1 MESSALFLIGM
12 FLWSGA
18 AVAETKA
25 PLLAGQD
32 LHIRC
37 PQMTVYTEPMEPWN
51 HIIGFSGGV
60 SITVGDNQLSGRE
73 GYLWMKVLGN
83 PDGTLA
89 ERYYQV
95 YVYLE
100 GDVSVEQGPRS
111 RMTSSRQ
118 ATIQNADA
126 IATTYIVTG
135 DVFGASDSRSQQTFS
150 AIRSEPGYQH
160 AAAAISPL
168 AFGPDIPDKA
178 RVPAIP
184 TTGVSASAAEGT
196 ASGRTERSDRPASI
210 PVVHIASV
218 WEQTSQIKKTTMA
231 DGQEVIIASGRFYL
245 WFRTDGERMVE
256 FMADNIV
263 LYLEPERFEVATE
276 RRGNELGSGQI
287 RTAYLSGNIVLT
299 EADRTVRAD
308 EIFYDFRHQRALI
321 VNASLRT
328 FDNNRGLP
336 IYLRAEKLGRVSGG
350 MFEAENVQLTTSEF
364 YLPQVSLNA
373 SKMIL
378 LTDEQSVEQ
387 RDSAARYDGR
397 LYDVTAKYGNFSFF
411 RWPQMR
417 TNFVR
422 PDMAIRSVRIG
433 NDSDYGTS
441 VETRWHLAR
450 LLGLKEVPGVE
461 SQLALDYFS
470 ERGVGTGVDAEYK
483 TDRSFGELTGYVMT
497 DRGEDDLGDIAVR
510 RNLEPEH
517 DTRGR
522 FTFRHREFFEDG
534 WQVTA
539 ETSYLSDRNFL
550 ESMYR
555 SEYYGDKEQETLLY
569 AQRIWDNQAFSV
581 LGKIRINDFQQQ
593 TEELPTIEYHRIGQS
608 FWDHQLTWYS
618 SSQVSRLR
626 ERFDKDDP
634 NPGSGGFYG
643 YATTRNE
650 VDLPLTL
657 GTFKVVPF
665 AAGTYGYEDRDGWA
679 TDLNGRAT
687 SREDN
692 AILGETGVRGA
703 TMFWKEDPYARSEF
717 WNVNGLRHTVTP
729 YFETAVYQPSDASID
744 MRDYVHTGVTQR
756 WQTHRGSS
764 GATVDWMRLDV
775 NGTWVKD
782 STNDSIGPAMTYDPL
797 TNSYTGGPSYG
808 PAWFSY
814 GDPSIPM
821 LQRRDAA
828 YYGVVRD
835 TLNADY
841 QWRVTES
848 YTVLS
853 DANYDLRGGQVQQMN
868 VGVSRYVHP
877 DISYYLGSRYL
888 RPVRFDID
896 EDGDGDI
903 DISETGSHSV
913 IGAITWQLSPRYMA
927 TFAQEYNFDFG
938 RSIRTELTVV
948 RQYHRVYYAM
958 SFSIDET
965 LNRTALMFS
974 VWPQGI
980 KEMTVGSR
988 RNTALTGTPREE

>member
-18 AVAETKA
+18 AVAEPKA

-32 LHIRC
+32 MHVHC
-37 PQMTVYTEPMEPWN
+37 PQMTVYADPMEPWD
-51 HIIGFSGGV
+51 HLLGFAGGV
-60 SITVGDNQLSGRE
+60 TITVGDNQLSGRE
-73 GYLWMKVLGN
+73 GYLWLKVLGSR
-83 PDGTLA
+83 DGTLA

-100 GDVSVEQGPRS
+100 GGVSIEQGPRS

-135 DVFGASDSRSQQTFS
+135 DVFAAADNRGQQSFA
-150 AIRSEPGYQH
+150 AIRSEPAYQR
-160 AAAAISPL
+160 AAAAIAPL
-168 AFGPDIPDKA
+168 AFGPEIPDKA
-178 RVPAIP
+178 RVPVIP
-184 TTGVSASAAEGT
+184 ATGISASL
-196 ASGRTERSDRPASI
+196 ASDSPAGGPERADRPVSI

-218 WEQTSQIKKTTMA
+218 WEQTSEIKKTTMA

-256 FMADNIV
+256 FMADHVV
-263 LYLEPERFEVATE
+263 LYLEPERFEVSSE

-299 EADRTVRAD
+299 EANRTVRAD
-308 EIFYDFRHQRALI
+308 EIFYDFRNQRALI
-321 VNASLRT
+321 INASMRT
-328 FDNNRGLP
+328 FDDNRQLP
-336 IYLRAEKLGRVSGG
+336 VYLRAEKLGRVSER
-350 MFEAENVQLTTSEF
+350 MFEAESVQLTTSEF

-387 RDSAARYDGR
+387 RDSAAQYDGR
-397 LYDVTAKYGNFSFF
+397 LYDVSAQYGDFSFF
-411 RWPQMR
+411 RWPQLR
-417 TNFVR
+417 TNFIR
-422 PDMAIRSVRIG
+422 PDMPLRSVRIG

-461 SQLALDYFS
+461 SQFALDYFS
-470 ERGVGTGVDAEYK
+470 KRGVGTGVDAEYE
-483 TDRSFGELTGYVMT
+483 TDRSFGELTSYVMT
-497 DRGEDDLGDIAVR
+497 DRGEDDLGAIDPR

-522 FTFRHREFFEDG
+522 FTFRHREFLEDG

-569 AQRIWDNQAFSV
+569 VKRIWDNQAFSV

-608 FWDHQLTWYS
+608 FWDHNLTWYS

-634 NPGSGGFYG
+634 NPGTGGFYS

-657 GTFKVVPF
+657 GTFKIVPF
-665 AAGTYGYEDRDGWA
+665 AAGTYGYEDRNGWA
-679 TDLNGRAT
+679 TDLNGRAA

-692 AILGETGVRGA
+692 VILGETGVRGS
-703 TMFWKEDPYARSEF
+703 TMFWKEDPYTRSEF
-717 WNVNGLRHTVTP
+717 WNLNGLRHIVTP
-729 YFETAVYQPSDASID
+729 YFETAAYQPSDASID
-744 MRDYVHTGVTQR
+744 MRDYVHTGVAQR
-756 WQTHRGSS
+756 WQTHRGSNRT
-764 GATVDWMRLDV
+764 TVDWMRLDV

-782 STNDSIGPAMTYDPL
+782 SADDSVGPAMTYNPL
-797 TNSYTGGPSYG
+797 TNSYTGAASYG
-808 PAWFSY
+808 PAWFAY

-821 LQRRDAA
+821 LQRRGAA

-841 QWRVTES
+841 QWRVTDS

-853 DANYDLRGGQVQQMN
+853 DANYDLQSGHVQNMN
-868 VGVSRYVHP
+868 VGVSRYVYP

-888 RPVRFDID
+888 RPVIVDID
-896 EDGDGDI
+896 ENNDGVI
-903 DISETGSHSV
+903 DIHQQGSHSV

-938 RSIRTELTVV
+938 RNIRTELTVV
-948 RQYHRVYYAM
+948 RQYHRVFYAV
-958 SFSIDET
+958 SFSLDES
-965 LNRTALMFS
+965 LDRTSLIFS
-974 VWPQGI
+974 VWPQGV
-980 KEMTVGSR
+980 KELGFGPR
-988 RNTALTGTPREE
+988 RNMGLTGVSREE